1 MVYYP
6 FYLGFILNFLD
17 QEKEKAFLML
27 GMLMIATVVSIP
39 AILGA
44 TILLSLWGV
53 LRKDPSFRTSL
64 FIILLSTAA
73 VLAFYALSPSPQ
85 LSASMGVEKQ
95 ELLAYLSLSHLFKS
109 LGAFFLHILGLMPIF
124 MLPFCL
130 IFLAY
135 KRTSDQALREVLF
148 FSLMIILSGAA
159 AYALLGDFENA
170 IQLFFNPVIVCL
182 NTTAILALVYL
193 WKDRASRTWMYVI
206 LGASFLNQLIILS
219 PKLFSHHVKP
229 QYSEAYLQEI
239 KALAEKGELSKFG
252 GVLKAEGDY
261 FSDFSKIT
269 YAYTGAYYLQYF
281 EGEIDCISL
290 SDHQITINPNNQR
303 NNLVNRNS
311 GIFFQNVL
319 KQKSSGNFQS
329 IPQSQL
335 SFLQKHKI
343 NFLVLSKNV
352 TLDPALNLRVKRKIR
367 DTFSGEQFLLI
378 DTQ

>member
-1 MVYYP
+1 
-6 FYLGFILNFLD
+6 
-17 QEKEKAFLML
+17 
-27 GMLMIATVVSIP
+27 
-39 AILGA
+39 
-44 TILLSLWGV
+44 
-53 LRKDPSFRTSL
+53 
-64 FIILLSTAA
+64 
-73 VLAFYALSPSPQ
+73 
-85 LSASMGVEKQ
+85 
-95 ELLAYLSLSHLFKS
+95 
-109 LGAFFLHILGLMPIF
+109 PIF
-124 MLPFCL
+124 LLPFCL
-130 IFLAY
+130 IELAY
-135 KRTSDQALREVLF
+135 RQSPDQSLKEVILF
-148 FSLMIILSGAA
+148 GLMLILSGAA

-182 NTTAILALVYL
+182 NTTAVLSLIYL
-193 WKDRASRTWMYVI
+193 WKDRARRSWMYVI
-206 LGASFLNQLIILS
+206 LGASFLNQLIILG
-219 PKLFSHHVKP
+219 PKLFSHHSKP

-239 KALAEKGELSKFG
+239 KALAEKEELSDFG
-252 GVLKAEGDY
+252 AILKAEEDY

-281 EGEIDCISL
+281 EGEMDCISL
-290 SDHQITINPNNQR
+290 SDHQISINPKNQR

-311 GIFFQNVL
+311 GIFYQYVL
-319 KQKSSGNFQS
+319 KQKEEGSFQS